1 MSIYRLDNLHKFPF
15 LCRFSVLS
23 RLLSKVLTHKRF
35 CLLLESS
42 RDKKVYLRIIV
53 IITIKKDL
61 IDSFMCHLFMCTKK
75 IIELFY
81 NFTINETRI
90 NRKLYF

>member
-1 MSIYRLDNLHKFPF
+1 MSIWPHHFR
-15 LCRFSVLS
+15 VLS

-42 RDKKVYLRIIV
+42 RDKKIYLRIIV

-61 IDSFMCHLFMCTKK
+61 IDSFMCHLFMRTSIIILKK
-75 IIELFY
+75 IELFY